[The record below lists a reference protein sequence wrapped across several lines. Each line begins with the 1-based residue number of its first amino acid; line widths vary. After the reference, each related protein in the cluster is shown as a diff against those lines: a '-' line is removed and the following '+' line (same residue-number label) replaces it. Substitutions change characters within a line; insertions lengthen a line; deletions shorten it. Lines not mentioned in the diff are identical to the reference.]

1 LLFCCSGLLQSRRN
15 RPLVGVLIVFVLVL
29 FVVVCA
35 YFGWAMPYVFKVGS
49 SLFGRSDSALALDR
63 YQVAIDA
70 LPIAGVEENAS
81 GLTYHSGRN
90 TLFSVINRPPQV
102 IELSLDGVLLH
113 SWPVDGVTD
122 LEGITHIQGDEFFLV
137 DERLQQLIHVRVRFD
152 EGQNPIVTHDRPRL
166 TVAAEVPGNLGFEGV
181 SWDDRNNRLFVVKE
195 KDPLRLLEFRGF
207 AEIVHG
213 GRVDLDI
220 REWRLGAPLAY
231 FLRDLSSVSYHEG
244 SGMLLLLSDES
255 RLVLELGDDHK
266 PLSMLVLRRGWHGL
280 KRDIPQAEGVAVG
293 AGNSIFV
300 ISEPNLFYRFD
311 RN

>member
-1 LLFCCSGLLQSRRN
+1 
-15 RPLVGVLIVFVLVL
+15 
-29 FVVVCA
+29 
-35 YFGWAMPYVFKVGS
+35 M
-49 SLFGRSDSALALDR
+49 
-63 YQVAIDA
+63 
-70 LPIAGVEENAS
+70 
-81 GLTYHSGRN
+81 
-90 TLFSVINRPPQV
+90 
-102 IELSLDGVLLH
+102 
-113 SWPVDGVTD
+113 
-122 LEGITHIQGDEFFLV
+122 
-137 DERLQQLIHVRVRFD
+137 
-152 EGQNPIVTHDRPRL
+152 
-166 TVAAEVPGNLGFEGV
+166 
-181 SWDDRNNRLFVVKE
+181 VKE
-195 KDPLRLLEFRGF
+195 KDPLRLIEFRGF

-280 KRDIPQAEGVAVG
+280 KRDVPQAEGVAVG